1 MKDKGQKEEI
11 LSIPF
16 IGRVRDEANKTIDEE
31 LKKFRWDKKQWEV
44 SDGQVRHV
52 INAYKLLKEEEAKA

>member
-1 MKDKGQKEEI
+1 MGDKKAEEEI

-31 LKKFRWDKKQWEV
+31 LKKFRWDIKQWEV
-44 SDGQVRHV
+44 SDGQVRH
-52 INAYKLLKEEEAKA
+52 IITAYKLLREKEAK